1 LQLLC
6 QGGKKLP
13 NVYDIKALQEQRRK
27 IGRVNIWKPDEIS
40 RLKSDFYFSKAQGIS
55 IKHSGA
61 QTVSPKGSEEVSQF
75 LCTNCKISP
84 QAKQAIKGDQ
94 WKNNHYDVNIQK
106 LKDLNIIDEAGNY
119 TPYDKNQHLQN
130 IQDEI
135 NLAKLTNDQSLLAEK
150 QSQKNE
156 LLGLSTVD
164 VITPMLSSSVI
175 DNTLIN
181 QQIPNRTLKPTLNK
195 NLLIGV
201 GIAAAAVL
209 VLVWG
214 LTK

>member
-13 NVYDIKALQEQRRK
+13 NVYDIQAFIQERRK
-27 IGRVNIWKPDEIS
+27 AKGADASLYKPHEIPF
-40 RLKSDFYFSKAQGIS
+40 LKDMYFSEAKGIS

-61 QTVSPKGSEEVSQF
+61 ETVKDKSQF

-94 WKNNHYDVNIQK
+94 WKINHYDVNIQK

-150 QSQKNE
+150 QNQKNE
-156 LLGLSTVD
+156 LLGLSSID

-195 NLLIGV
+195 NLLIGI
-201 GIAAAAVL
+201 GIAAAAIL